1 MDGSFASLDALAGST
16 SNLSLDAFGGPGVG
30 TGGGSGV
37 MGSAFGGGG
46 SGDGGA
52 ADALFGEV
60 PKAAD
65 GEPYLGSA
73 DEVARRGGDDL
84 FSDLG

>member
-1 MDGSFASLDALAGST
+1 MEGSIASLDALAGST
-16 SNLSLDAFGGPGVG
+16 SNLSLEAYG
-30 TGGGSGV
+30 TGIAT
-37 MGSAFGGGG
+37 GSAFGSESGSSG
-46 SGDGGA
+46 SGSGSG

-73 DEVARRGGDDL
+73 DEVARRGGYEL

>member
-1 MDGSFASLDALAGST
+1 MEGSIASLDALAGST
-16 SNLSLDAFGGPGVG
+16 SNLSLEAYG
-30 TGGGSGV
+30 TGIAT
-37 MGSAFGGGG
+37 GSAFGSEG
-46 SGDGGA
+46 SGSGSGSG

-73 DEVARRGGDDL
+73 DEVARRGGYEL

>member
-1 MDGSFASLDALAGST
+1 MEGSIASLDALAGST
-16 SNLSLDAFGGPGVG
+16 SNLSLEAYG
-30 TGGGSGV
+30 TGIAT
-37 MGSAFGGGG
+37 GSAFGSESGSSG
-46 SGDGGA
+46 SGSGSGSG

-65 GEPYLGSA
+65 GEPSLGSA
-73 DEVARRGGDDL
+73 DEVARRGGYEL